1 MATFSRWLFMAASLI
16 LIATALSLIVFGAY
30 GVVTSGE
37 RIDHAMLDAIGYVVI
52 AVAVFDVAKYL
63 IDEEVIRSRQMRQ
76 AGETRQSLTRFIATI
91 IIATLLEAI
100 VIIFKSARESIP
112 DIVYPT
118 LLIFAAVALLVGLGV
133 FQWLS
138 SKVER
143 SVDEQ
148 PETAGSGDP
157 RTPDASRQ

>member
-1 MATFSRWLFMAASLI
+1 MTTFSRWLFMAASLI

-30 GVVTSGE
+30 GVVTSAE
-37 RIDHAMLDAIGYVVI
+37 RIDHAMLDAIGYIVI
-52 AVAVFDVAKYL
+52 AVAVFDVSKYL
-63 IDEEVIRSRQMRQ
+63 IDEEVIRSREMRQ

-118 LLIFAAVALLVGLGV
+118 LLIFAAVGLLVGLGV

-143 SVDEQ
+143 SVHEQ
-148 PETAGSGDP
+148 PESGNEEGAGE
-157 RTPDASRQ
+157 